1 VSVALPETEPEVA
14 VIVLVPAATAEAIP
28 IVPLVLLIV
37 ATLAADEV
45 QVTELVRF
53 FVLLSLNVP
62 VATN

>member
-1 VSVALPETEPEVA
+1 MPETEPEVA